1 MASPLLKKRRIR
13 NRKIAVLTSALLAT
27 AFVFYFKANF
37 IKTDQYTSELS
48 GREWMDELLIGHP
61 ARMRD
66 NLGISQEGF

>member
-27 AFVFYFKANF
+27 AFAFYFKANF
-37 IKTDQYTSELS
+37 IKTDQHTSELL
-48 GREWMDELLIGHP
+48 GREWMDELLTGHP

-66 NLGISQEGF
+66 NLGIS